1 MSNDPA
7 VLVERFNRLQKVG
20 ENGKFFTV
28 KFIKRSNGDERVMNC
43 RLGVTK
49 HLKGGAKAY
58 DDSVHRLLTVFDV
71 KSQGYRCIPLE
82 SLLEINGNP
91 V

>member
-1 MSNDPA
+1 MNTA
-7 VLVERFNRLQKVG
+7 VLAERFNRLMDAG

-28 KFIKRSNGDERVMNC
+28 KFIKRTTGEERVMNC

-49 HLKGGAKAY
+49 HLKGGNKAY
-58 DDSVHRLLTVFDV
+58 NDAEHRLLTVFDM

-82 SLLEINGNP
+82 SLMEINGNP